1 MELVRNQ
8 QMFGNIGFG
17 YVFHLQHVKI
27 GEVGLPD
34 DAIILFVC
42 HSMSKLDV
50 HYFLLDAP

>member
-1 MELVRNQ
+1 
-8 QMFGNIGFG
+8 MFGRIGFG

-34 DAIILFVC
+34 DAIILLVC

-50 HYFLLDAP
+50 HYLLLDAPKF